1 MSTCWRQFVMKSLIQ
16 KVNYDKL
23 FHLRDFPTWRDFG
36 KSRQQLLEKREP
48 EVSVLTPKIPDSYYY
63 YYTK

>member
-16 KVNYDKL
+16 KVNFDKL

-48 EVSVLTPKIPDSYYY
+48 EVS
-63 YYTK
+63 